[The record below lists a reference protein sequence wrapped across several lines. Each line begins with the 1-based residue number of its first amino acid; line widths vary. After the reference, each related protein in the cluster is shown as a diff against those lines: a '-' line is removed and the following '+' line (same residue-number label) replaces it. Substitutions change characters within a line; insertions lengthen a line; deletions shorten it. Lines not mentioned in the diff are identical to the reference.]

1 MSETDLVQA
10 LLVALSA
17 HNCMVWRHNSG
28 KLQDRR
34 GRWVSFGLVGSA
46 DIVGWCRAPGCARFI
61 AVECKAPKGKLSE
74 AQVAFGAQALAAG
87 VIYCVARSVD
97 DALRALSQHR
107 CNGGTS

>member
-17 HNCMVWRHNSG
+17 SNAMVWRNNTG
-28 KLQDRR
+28 KLKDAW

-46 DIVGWCRAPGCARFI
+46 DILGWCRRCGRAI
-61 AVECKAPKGKLSE
+61 AIEAKAPKGKLSE
-74 AQVAFGAQALAAG
+74 AQVAFGAQAKEAG